1 MGDLKRSPLVI
12 YMDMFK
18 MIFNLCFSIF
28 SQEFFDAQ
36 FFQFGF
42 WVTLM
47 VVPFLMVR
55 SLFEE
60 V

>member
-1 MGDLKRSPLVI
+1 ME
-12 YMDMFK
+12 MFK

-28 SQEFFDAQ
+28 SPEFLNAE

-42 WVTLM
+42 WATLI
-47 VVPFLMVR
+47 VVPFLIVQ
-55 SLFEE
+55 SLFKE

>member
-1 MGDLKRSPLVI
+1 MEL
-12 YMDMFK
+12 FK
-18 MIFNLCFSIF
+18 LIFNLCFSIF
-28 SQEFFDAQ
+28 STEFMNAE

-47 VVPFLMVR
+47 VVPFLIIQ
-55 SLFEE
+55 SLFKE